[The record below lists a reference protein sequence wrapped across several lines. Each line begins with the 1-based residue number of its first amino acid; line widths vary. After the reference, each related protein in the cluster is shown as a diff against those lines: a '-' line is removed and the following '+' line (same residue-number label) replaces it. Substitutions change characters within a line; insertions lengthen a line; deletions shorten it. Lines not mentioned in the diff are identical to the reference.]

1 MEKSGFY
8 IIKDRFFQDMSDP
21 YLKGNKDANRP
32 HYYCFQDTKNGL
44 YWMIPLSSR
53 IEKYQHIIDQRIEKG
68 KPCDTL
74 HIARLDNGR
83 QSVFLIQDIFPIT
96 ECYIERK
103 YTVSGNHLRLTSEHT
118 AREIEKKARRVVGLL
133 KRGAKFMPTQPNI
146 HAILDK
152 LRSQQ
157 SDTADNL

>member
-1 MEKSGFY
+1 MQTDR
-8 IIKDRFFQDMSDP
+8 IIIAF
-21 YLKGNKDANRP
+21 
-32 HYYCFQDTKNGL
+32 
-44 YWMIPLSSR
+44 R
-53 IEKYQHIIDQRIEKG
+53 IQKTGSIG
-68 KPCDTL
+68 WSP
-74 HIARLDNGR
+74 IARLDNGR